1 MKTLLRMSL
10 AAAAVLCLL
19 SAGAQTPAGDA
30 VSDFDY
36 AVDVVERAYAGYPD
50 KTAGRE
56 AEYAAL
62 KGRLQSE
69 ISGDR
74 DVYDAIA
81 EYLGWFDDSHLQ
93 TPGAEAY
100 RAKSLRRDTDY
111 AGRMKRYDPQF
122 MHCRVDEDTYL
133 IRFPSCD
140 LTDAEIAGVRAAVA
154 AYRASGCENLV
165 VDIRGNMGGSDNAY
179 EPLLKLLYDHE
190 GTEDAMEYRVSD
202 IAIAHVRE
210 FAGNTERG
218 RRKVAR
224 MERTPAGEFLEEG
237 KTYRIRYDSVSPVPR
252 RAALIVDGRVASSGE
267 QLVLEVRA
275 SSRRTTV
282 YGQDNTLGCLDYSN
296 CEILYFPRDTAR
308 WMIVPVTRSKRIPA
322 GRGIDREGIAPD
334 VRIPLPLPRTLT
346 DNVDPW
352 VEWVAG
358 DLKKT
363 EKKCKIIMEKSIA
376 KDLLSIGAVFLR
388 PEQPFTWASGI
399 KSPIYC
405 DNRLTLTAPVVRGHV
420 EAGLAGIVRTKF
432 PGAEVLMGTSTAGI
446 AHAAITATI
455 LDLPMGYVRSGS
467 KDHGRGNRIEGK
479 LEKGQKVVVIEDLI
493 STGGSCI
500 EVVNALREAGAE
512 VLGVASI
519 FTYGMKKGLERLKE
533 ADVVNYSLSNLDALV
548 EVAAEEGYIEPGDK
562 ARLLKF
568 RDNPSDESWM
578 DK

>member
-1 MKTLLRMSL
+1 MSL

-19 SAGAQTPAGDA
+19 PAGAQTPAGNA
-30 VSDFDY
+30 VSDFGY
-36 AVDVVERAYAGYPD
+36 AVGVVERAYAGYPD

-62 KGRLQSE
+62 KARLQSE

-154 AYRASGCENLV
+154 VYCASGCENLV

-210 FAGNTERG
+210 FVGNTERG
-218 RRKVAR
+218 RRKVAC
-224 MERTPAGEFLEEG
+224 MERTPAGEFLEKG
-237 KTYRIRYDSVSPVPR
+237 KTYRIRYDSVSLVPR

-363 EKKCKIIMEKSIA
+363 EKNVK
-376 KDLLSIGAVFLR
+376 
-388 PEQPFTWASGI
+388 
-399 KSPIYC
+399 
-405 DNRLTLTAPVVRGHV
+405 
-420 EAGLAGIVRTKF
+420 
-432 PGAEVLMGTSTAGI
+432 
-446 AHAAITATI
+446 
-455 LDLPMGYVRSGS
+455 
-467 KDHGRGNRIEGK
+467 
-479 LEKGQKVVVIEDLI
+479 
-493 STGGSCI
+493 
-500 EVVNALREAGAE
+500 
-512 VLGVASI
+512 
-519 FTYGMKKGLERLKE
+519 
-533 ADVVNYSLSNLDALV
+533 
-548 EVAAEEGYIEPGDK
+548 
-562 ARLLKF
+562 
-568 RDNPSDESWM
+568 
-578 DK
+578 

>member
-1 MKTLLRMSL
+1 MSL

-19 SAGAQTPAGDA
+19 PAGAQTPAGNA
-30 VSDFDY
+30 VSDFGY
-36 AVDVVERAYAGYPD
+36 AVGVVERAYAGYPD

-62 KGRLQSE
+62 KARLQSE

-154 AYRASGCENLV
+154 VYCASGCENLV

-210 FAGNTERG
+210 FVGNTERG
-218 RRKVAR
+218 RRKVAC

-237 KTYRIRYDSVSPVPR
+237 KTYRIRYDSVSLVPR

-296 CEILYFPRDTAR
+296 CEILYFPRD
-308 WMIVPVTRSKRIPA
+308 
-322 GRGIDREGIAPD
+322 
-334 VRIPLPLPRTLT
+334 
-346 DNVDPW
+346 
-352 VEWVAG
+352 
-358 DLKKT
+358 
-363 EKKCKIIMEKSIA
+363 
-376 KDLLSIGAVFLR
+376 LS
-388 PEQPFTWASGI
+388 
-399 KSPIYC
+399 
-405 DNRLTLTAPVVRGHV
+405 
-420 EAGLAGIVRTKF
+420 
-432 PGAEVLMGTSTAGI
+432 
-446 AHAAITATI
+446 
-455 LDLPMGYVRSGS
+455 
-467 KDHGRGNRIEGK
+467 
-479 LEKGQKVVVIEDLI
+479 LI
-493 STGGSCI
+493 HI
-500 EVVNALREAGAE
+500 
-512 VLGVASI
+512 
-519 FTYGMKKGLERLKE
+519 
-533 ADVVNYSLSNLDALV
+533 
-548 EVAAEEGYIEPGDK
+548 
-562 ARLLKF
+562 
-568 RDNPSDESWM
+568 
-578 DK
+578 